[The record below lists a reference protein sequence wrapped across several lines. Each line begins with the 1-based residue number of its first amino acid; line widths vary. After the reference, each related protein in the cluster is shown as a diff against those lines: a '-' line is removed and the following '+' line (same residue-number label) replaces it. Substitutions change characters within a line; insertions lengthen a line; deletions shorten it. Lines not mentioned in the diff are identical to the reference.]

1 MMPPPWAAKNALT
14 SSTLLAP
21 SVAGSTGTPA
31 ASAAPRAAVLLPSN
45 PSTPGSGPTH
55 VKPLAAHAWANSAFS
70 LRNP

>member
-1 MMPPPWAAKNALT
+1 MMPPGWAAKNAVT
-14 SSTLLAP
+14 SSTLLGP

-45 PSTPGSGPTH
+45 PSTPGSGPT
-55 VKPLAAHAWANSAFS
+55 KARPPAAHASANSAFS